1 MDKTA
6 EKKASY
12 KTGCRMCD
20 GKKLSDCVHQY
31 VKPTHT
37 PTPWQVTE
45 DVDNGMQRWHEIIGD
60 KNEVMVARC
69 EFRRENLENALE
81 QLANAEFIVRAV
93 NSYDAMRAALRP
105 FAALLSAHHA
115 DMPDNRPVFG
125 INDALFTVGDLH
137 AARAALA
144 LADQETQP

>member
-1 MDKTA
+1 MNADNTTPRPWLA
-6 EKKASY
+6 HGCVIESASRCVA
-12 KTGCRMCD
+12 TTRGGIARAD
-20 GKKLSDCVHQY
+20 WQDDC
-31 VKPTHT
+31 P
-37 PTPWQVTE
+37 
-45 DVDNGMQRWHEIIGD
+45 D
-60 KNEVMVARC
+60 AR
-69 EFRRENLENALE
+69 L
-81 QLANAEFIVRAV
+81 IVRAV

-144 LADQETQP
+144 LADQEPQT

>member
-1 MDKTA
+1 MNAKDRSPPIVWDEVSDVPPSMYEPRTTPRPWRAKPVPRAVRTAFLCAADGTVVSQRVEEMD
-6 EKKASY
+6 
-12 KTGCRMCD
+12 D
-20 GKKLSDCVHQY
+20 
-31 VKPTHT
+31 
-37 PTPWQVTE
+37 
-45 DVDNGMQRWHEIIGD
+45 
-60 KNEVMVARC
+60 AR
-69 EFRRENLENALE
+69 L
-81 QLANAEFIVRAV
+81 IVRAV

-144 LADQETQP
+144 LADQEPQT